1 MQYLNA
7 CTKTLHIVAP
17 VHQMFLLETLSGFA
31 VNAFQN
37 VSGRAVLFHQHQ
49 MNH

>member
-31 VNAFQN
+31 VKAFHKM
-37 VSGRAVLFHQHQ
+37 SLGERCFFISTK
-49 MNH
+49 